1 MLQII
6 ILVLIFCHFAIAMLF
21 ILFPKYIKVR
31 IEKMK
36 NYEIRLYGIVIIFVA
51 IIFYFSLSI
60 ISSLLSILKD
70 LG

>member
-21 ILFPKYIKVR
+21 IFFPKYIKVR